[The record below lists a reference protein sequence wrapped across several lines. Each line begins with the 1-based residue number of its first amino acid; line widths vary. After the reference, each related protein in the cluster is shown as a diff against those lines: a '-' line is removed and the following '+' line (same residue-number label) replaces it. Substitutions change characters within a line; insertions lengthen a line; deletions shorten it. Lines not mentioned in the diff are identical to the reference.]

1 MNYVNMESWR
11 CMMLRT
17 KQLMLT
23 LLSVLLLVFSTYGQD
38 TGKIAEFELKEIRNE
53 PRVLSLD
60 TVLNRI
66 DRNNILLQSYG
77 LKAESYL
84 HKGEAATSWMAP
96 MVGVGTYMT
105 PYPGATTMGPDE
117 KGSLMFQIEQAIPG
131 RAKLNAKKKA
141 IQSLGEVENANR
153 EITLNELKAQA
164 KRLYIN
170 GLVAEKRIRLLE
182 ENERTME
189 MMKKVE
195 ELRYTYNQA
204 MLGSIYKVEGQLA
217 ESQNQI
223 EQQKGNIKRIK
234 AVLNSL
240 MNLPG
245 DFEFELDSTYT
256 PEVELQA
263 SYDTAYLADRR
274 ADILKMDKSIQSM
287 HLDIEAL
294 NLQKRPDLSI
304 RFDHMSPLAK
314 GGMPNSYS
322 VMGMVSIPIAPW
334 SSEMYKSESKAVEYD
349 ILAMEKEKSAML
361 QQAQGMLQG
370 MHYEIQSMEK
380 QVLGMEEKVIPALQK
395 AFDAYFVNYQEN
407 KLELPVV
414 IDAWDALLLMK
425 VKVLDEKLKMYDL
438 IIDYEKEIYR

>member
-11 CMMLRT
+11 CMMLLA
-17 KQLMLT
+17 KQLVLT
-23 LLSVLLLVFSTYGQD
+23 FLSVFLLMISAYGQD
-38 TGKIAEFELKEIRNE
+38 TVAESKLKEVRKAPI
-53 PRVLSLD
+53 VLSLD

-77 LKAESYL
+77 LKAESYV

-153 EITLNELKAQA
+153 EITLNELKSQA
-164 KRLYIN
+164 KRLYIS
-170 GLVAEKRIRLLE
+170 GLMAEKRIRLLD

-195 ELRYTYNQA
+195 ELRYTYNQS

-217 ESQNQI
+217 ENRNQI
-223 EQQKGNIKRIK
+223 EQQKGNIRRIK
-234 AVLNSL
+234 TVLNSL
-240 MNLPG
+240 MNLSL
-245 DFEFELDSTYT
+245 DFDFKLDSAYV
-256 PEVELQA
+256 PEVKFQL
-263 SYDTAYLADRR
+263 SHDTAYIADRR

-322 VMGMVSIPIAPW
+322 VMGMISLPTPW
-334 SSEMYKSESKAVEYD
+334 SSKMYKSESKAVEYD

-361 QQAQGMLQG
+361 QQTQGMLQG

-380 QVLGMEEKVIPALQK
+380 QIRGLEEKVIPALQK

-425 VKVLDEKLKMYDL
+425 VRVLEEKLNMYDL

>member
-1 MNYVNMESWR
+1 
-11 CMMLRT
+11 MLLA
-17 KQLMLT
+17 KQLVLT
-23 LLSVLLLVFSTYGQD
+23 FLSVLLVVFNAYAQD
-38 TGKIAEFELKEIRNE
+38 TVQFAEVELGETKKELV
-53 PRVLSLD
+53 VLSLD

-66 DRNNILLQSYG
+66 DKNNILLQSYG
-77 LKAESYL
+77 LKAESYV

-96 MVGVGTYMT
+96 MVGVGTYMA

-131 RAKLNAKKKA
+131 KAKLNAKKKA
-141 IQSLGEVENANR
+141 IQFLGEVENANR

-170 GLVAEKRIRLLE
+170 GLMAEKRIRLLE

-217 ESQNQI
+217 ESRNQI

-240 MNLPG
+240 MNSPR
-245 DFEFELDSTYT
+245 DIDFELDRAYV
-256 PEVELQA
+256 PEVKLQA

-287 HLDIEAL
+287 QFDIEAL

-322 VMGMVSIPIAPW
+322 VMGMISIPTPW
-334 SSEMYKSESKAVEYD
+334 SSKRYKSESKAVEYD

-361 QQAQGMLQG
+361 QQTKGMLQG
-370 MHYEIQSMEK
+370 MYYEIQSMEK
-380 QVLGMEEKVIPALQK
+380 QVLGMEKKVIPALQK

-425 VKVLDEKLKMYDL
+425 VRLLDEKLNMYDL

>member
-1 MNYVNMESWR
+1 
-11 CMMLRT
+11 MMLPT

-23 LLSVLLLVFSTYGQD
+23 LLSVLLFSFSTFGQD
-38 TGKIAEFELKEIRNE
+38 TEKIAESELKEVRQESI
-53 PRVLSLD
+53 VMSLD
-60 TVLNRI
+60 TVLYRI

-77 LKAESYL
+77 LKAQSYV

-105 PYPGATTMGPDE
+105 PYPGTTTMGPDE

-170 GLVAEKRIRLLE
+170 GLIAEKRIRLFE
-182 ENERTME
+182 ENERTMK

-217 ESQNQI
+217 ESRNQI

-234 AVLNSL
+234 AILNSL

-245 DFEFELDSTYT
+245 DFYFELDSTYT
-256 PEVELQA
+256 PEVNLQT
-263 SYDTAYLADRR
+263 SYDIAYLADRR
-274 ADILKMDKSIQSM
+274 ADILKMNKSIQSM

-294 NLQKRPDLSI
+294 NLQKRPDLSS

-322 VMGMVSIPIAPW
+322 VMGMISIPTPW
-334 SSEMYKSESKAVEYD
+334 SSKMYKSESKAMEYD

-361 QQAQGMLQG
+361 QQSQGMLQG

-380 QVLGMEEKVIPALQK
+380 QILGMQEKVIPALQK

-407 KLELPVV
+407 KLELPVI

-425 VKVLDEKLKMYDL
+425 VRVLDEQLNMYDL